1 MRVRN
6 SLRHVLPAAA
16 GIWLTV
22 AASGFSVFAAE
33 QPDESRFV
41 EGTTINQVAVSGDTV
56 EEAKSRIESYFQQEY
71 ELEIENQDGNLE
83 KIYGPDIQYQ
93 VTITGGLEEILA
105 QENGSGRQSG
115 PGFNNSYQV
124 QMEVSFQ
131 EELLLQTLNELQCV
145 QEATPTTDAHISAYE
160 EGKPFSIIPEVQGTE
175 LDMDRLTE
183 TVRTALKEQRTKIQ
197 LLESGCY
204 KQVTVTS
211 DNSELNRLCELMND
225 YKDISI
231 TYTFGDS
238 SETLSGLEIVQW
250 ITGSEGTEIQV
261 DQNKA
266 AAYVKSLA
274 DKYDTYGKHHGYRTT
289 SGREVTVTGAYGWQ
303 INQAEET
310 AALISLIQTHQSQTR
325 EPIYAKTAASRTG
338 YDFGNTYIEVDLAEQ
353 HLYFYEN
360 GTVIV
365 DAPFVS
371 GNVSK
376 DWTTPP
382 GLFTLYYKQTDKVL
396 RGEDYETPVK
406 YWMPFNGGIG
416 LHDANWRGSFGGEIY
431 KTNGSHGCINL
442 PPAKAA
448 IVYEHAYKGIPIIC
462 CD

>member
-6 SLRHVLPAAA
+6 NLRHVLPAAA
-16 GIWLTV
+16 GIWLTI

-33 QPDESRFV
+33 QPDETRFV

-56 EEAKSRIESYFQQEY
+56 EEAKNRIESYFQQEY
-71 ELEIENQDGNLE
+71 ELEIEDKDGNLE
-83 KIYGPDIQYQ
+83 TISGPDIQYQ
-93 VTITGGLEEILA
+93 VMITEGLEEILA
-105 QENGSGRQSG
+105 QENESGRQSG

-131 EELLLQTLNELQCV
+131 EDLLLQALNELQCV
-145 QEATPTTDAHISAYE
+145 QEAMPTTDAHISAYE

-175 LDMDRLTE
+175 LDMDRLAE
-183 TVRTALKEQRTKIQ
+183 TVRTALREQRTNIQ

-204 KQVTVTS
+204 KQITVTS
-211 DNSELNRLCELMND
+211 NNRELNQLCELMND
-225 YKDISI
+225 YKDVSI

-238 SETLSGLEIVQW
+238 SEILSGLEIVQW
-250 ITGSEGTEIQV
+250 ITGSEGTEVQV

-274 DKYDTYGKHHGYRTT
+274 DKYDTYGKPHAYRTT
-289 SGREVTVTGAYGWQ
+289 SGREATVTGAYGWQ

-325 EPIYAKTAASRTG
+325 EPVYAKTAASRTG

-376 DWTTPP
+376 NWTTPP

-442 PPAKAA
+442 PPNKAA